1 MTFLNPLPI
10 LFWLILLVP
19 IIIFIINNR
28 TNRIIQFSSINLLKN
43 LKSNQ
48 INKIKF
54 LNILLLII
62 RILFLL
68 FILLL
73 IMRPHKKDSL
83 LNSGTTSNKVI
94 NLILIDDSFSNLYG
108 SINGID
114 QIVLMNDI
122 VEGISDSYPIDSR
135 IKIISLNKGLIFDG
149 FNDDIFIKNIS
160 DYDYNSID
168 FKKIEFSD
176 YQDFHKNIHIV
187 SQFNEHSIERV
198 NNFYNDIQKS
208 NYSFEFFFHALPQL
222 TNNQYIKEVRLI
234 NNQNQKFSNYE
245 VIIGNNSN
253 KDIDIVL
260 LASKNLYNYN
270 SELYID
276 NRLPIY
282 RKIISIPSKS
292 IAIDTMTIDLDL
304 KESFELF
311 FELNRY
317 EENKNKELL
326 DDRLEDNYYSYS
338 LNIPKNINISV
349 LYNEIETKNNIS
361 SILNSF
367 KINTDNIDSNFYK
380 VDYFLTQGLQKYSNI
395 SDDKNILLFLGYNI
409 FNKTSNDIILDFL
422 ERQNSQV
429 LVFPTKFDIDQKK
442 YDLQIKDSSLLKTFY
457 KETPLNSYNTITFD
471 KNFTFDSNISLNNN
485 FKIFNYFYHS
495 KNKNSLLNINNQES
509 VWSRYNIKNGLID
522 FFGIF
527 INYGNNFFDK
537 EITSSIP
544 LMYKIIIDEKI
555 NSENNNLIMGESF
568 KLNHQD
574 NNKLKFVNLKNDSI
588 IFFNS
593 SNKRI
598 ISKDLMAL
606 ILDEKIQSLYSF
618 VPDPKNFNVQKKKL
632 TFPHVLINYDNDK
645 NFKTLFSN
653 KLSDSDLS
661 NLFIYFLFIFLIIEM
676 LLSNA
681 KPPKSDSKR

>member
-1 MTFLNPLPI
+1 MTFLNPLPA
-10 LFWLILLVP
+10 LFWLILLIP

-28 TNRIIQFSSINLLKN
+28 TNRTIQFSSIYLLKN

-68 FILLL
+68 FILFI
-73 IMRPHKKDSL
+73 IMQPHKKDAL
-83 LNSGTTSNKVI
+83 LNSETVGNKVI

-114 QIVLMNDI
+114 QIILINDI

-149 FNDDIFIKNIS
+149 FNDDIFIENIL
-160 DYDYNSID
+160 DYDYSPID
-168 FKKIEFSD
+168 FKKIGFSD
-176 YQDFHKNIHIV
+176 YQDFHKNIHII
-187 SQFNEHSIERV
+187 SQFNEYSNERV
-198 NNFYNDIQKS
+198 NNFYNNIQKS
-208 NYSFEFFFHALPQL
+208 NYSFKLFFHALPEL

-234 NNQNQKFSNYE
+234 DNQNQKFSNYE
-245 VIIGNNSN
+245 IIIGNNSN
-253 KDIDIVL
+253 EDIDVAL
-260 LASKNLYNYN
+260 LGSKNLYNYN
-270 SELYID
+270 SKLYID

-282 RKIISIPSKS
+282 RNIISLPSNS
-292 IAIDTMTIDLDL
+292 IVIDTITIDLDL

-311 FELNRY
+311 FELNVY
-317 EENKNKELL
+317 EENQSKELI

-367 KINTDNIDSNFYK
+367 KINTNNIDSNFYK
-380 VDYFLTQGLQKYSNI
+380 VDYLLTQGLQKYSNI
-395 SDDKNILLFLGYNI
+395 PDDKNILLFLGYNI
-409 FNKTSNDIILDFL
+409 FEKTSDGIILDFL
-422 ERQNSQV
+422 KRENSQV
-429 LVFPTKFDIDQKK
+429 LVFPTKLDIDQKK
-442 YDLQIKDSSLLKTFY
+442 YHLQMKDSSFLKTNY
-457 KETPLNSYNTITFD
+457 KEKPFNSYDTVTFD
-471 KNFTFDSNISLNNN
+471 ENFTFDYNIRLNNN
-485 FKIFNYFYHS
+485 FKISNYFYHS

-509 VWSRYNIKNGLID
+509 IWSRYNIENGFID
-522 FFGIF
+522 LFGIF

-537 EITSSIP
+537 EIANSIP

-555 NSENNNLIMGESF
+555 NSKNSNLVINEPFKTANEN
-568 KLNHQD
+568 
-574 NNKLKFVNLKNDSI
+574 NNKLKFINLKNDSI

-593 SNKRI
+593 SNKI
-598 ISKDLMAL
+598 FFSKDLMAL
-606 ILDEKIQSLYSF
+606 IVDNKIRSLYSF
-618 VPDPKNFNVQKKKL
+618 NPDPKNFNTPKNKL
-632 TFPHVLINYDNDK
+632 IFPYILIDYNDDN

-653 KLSDSDLS
+653 KLNNSDLS
-661 NLFIYFLFIFLIIEM
+661 NIFIYCLFLFLIIEM
-676 LLSNA
+676 FLSNA
-681 KPPKSDSKR
+681 KPPKSD